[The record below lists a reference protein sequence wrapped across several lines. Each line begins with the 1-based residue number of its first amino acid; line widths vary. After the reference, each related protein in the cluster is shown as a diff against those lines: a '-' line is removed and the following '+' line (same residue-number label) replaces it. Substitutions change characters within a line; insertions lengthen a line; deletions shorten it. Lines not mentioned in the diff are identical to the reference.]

1 MFCFRKINM
10 TEKDSIKV
18 ENGNGVASVAGST
31 VKLKR
36 ELGLFSAVNLILGV
50 MIGSGIFVSPASAL
64 KHSGSVG
71 LCLVIWTV
79 SGIISLLGALSFA
92 ELGTVVNKSGA
103 EYAYFQE
110 AFGKFHK
117 FWGPLPAFS
126 CAWIYVM
133 ILRPAEVAIIVMTFA
148 AYAIQPFAGDIPDY
162 SRTHA
167 IKLTSL
173 SALFVM
179 TYINITSVKLF
190 VKVQN
195 VFGVCKV
202 LACLIVIGGG
212 IYEMARG
219 NTDNL
224 SKGFEGSSTNPGSIA
239 LALYSGLW
247 AYDGWNSVT
256 VVTEEII
263 NPAVNVPLSISIAVP
278 LITALYVFMNV
289 AYMTVLTYAE
299 MTSVPAVAVAFGV
312 RVLGSASFLIP
323 LGVAIATFGCAMSV
337 QFGVTSWFL
346 WFFYGLAMVALLVL
360 RKTQPNKARPY
371 RVPTILPCF
380 VLLVAIFLSVLPIA
394 HDPSV
399 KYLMAIGNFTSPTDL
414 NLLVAKVSRL
424 EMYLVTPEV
433 RYNAMI
439 LEWRTGANGEL
450 EVVTRAHGNVADRI
464 GKPSENGILAVI
476 DPQARVI
483 GLRLYDGL
491 FKIIPLDKDST
502 ELKAASLRLEELNV
516 YDVEFLHGCANPT
529 LILIH
534 QDLNGR
540 HIKTHEITLR
550 DKEFSKCV
558 WKQDNV
564 ETEASILIPVPSP
577 LGGAIVIGQESI
589 VYHDGQNYVAVA
601 PPQIKLQ
608 EKMDGTQAVKDLKV
622 ELLGD
627 IPIPECMTYL
637 DNGVVF
643 VGSRLGDSA
652 LVRLSAAR
660 DEAAQYVRT
669 METFTSA
676 FKMGSLRIIRN
687 GIGIQEQASIDLP
700 GIKGIEVCMDE
711 EVACLDLGPGGD
723 EALLGVGLWTDI
735 SVRVLRLP
743 DLRPLHTEKLSGE
756 IIPRSLL
763 ICTLEGV
770 CYLLCALGDGSMFYF
785 TVDPETGVLTNRKK
799 VTLGTQPTVLRSFR
813 SLSTTNIFACSDR
826 PTVIF
831 SSNHKLVFSNVNLK
845 ETFGVITMRVD
856 KLEWGAGSGA
866 AGAGAAPRPS
876 ASTAAAATSGAPPPP
891 AKHAPALADQ

>member
-1 MFCFRKINM
+1 MAVQTLECLRAHASTNRLKLAVEKINM

-337 QFGVTSWFL
+337 QFGVTRVCYTAAKGGHMLEVFSYVNMKRLTPAPAVAFQAILTSIFIIVGNIETLIEFASWFL

-399 KYLMAIGNFTSPTDL
+399 KYLMAIGF
-414 NLLVAKVSRL
+414 
-424 EMYLVTPEV
+424 
-433 RYNAMI
+433 
-439 LEWRTGANGEL
+439 
-450 EVVTRAHGNVADRI
+450 
-464 GKPSENGILAVI
+464 
-476 DPQARVI
+476 
-483 GLRLYDGL
+483 
-491 FKIIPLDKDST
+491 
-502 ELKAASLRLEELNV
+502 
-516 YDVEFLHGCANPT
+516 
-529 LILIH
+529 ILI
-534 QDLNGR
+534 G
-540 HIKTHEITLR
+540 
-550 DKEFSKCV
+550 F
-558 WKQDNV
+558 
-564 ETEASILIPVPSP
+564 
-577 LGGAIVIGQESI
+577 I
-589 VYHDGQNYVAVA
+589 VY
-601 PPQIKLQ
+601 
-608 EKMDGTQAVKDLKV
+608 T
-622 ELLGD
+622 
-627 IPIPECMTYL
+627 
-637 DNGVVF
+637 VF
-643 VGSRLGDSA
+643 VYYKKTPTAILKKLTLFTQIMLQSVPPSK
-652 LVRLSAAR
+652 
-660 DEAAQYVRT
+660 Q
-669 METFTSA
+669 ET
-676 FKMGSLRIIRN
+676 R
-687 GIGIQEQASIDLP
+687 QD
-700 GIKGIEVCMDE
+700 
-711 EVACLDLGPGGD
+711 
-723 EALLGVGLWTDI
+723 
-735 SVRVLRLP
+735 
-743 DLRPLHTEKLSGE
+743 
-756 IIPRSLL
+756 
-763 ICTLEGV
+763 
-770 CYLLCALGDGSMFYF
+770 
-785 TVDPETGVLTNRKK
+785 
-799 VTLGTQPTVLRSFR
+799 
-813 SLSTTNIFACSDR
+813 
-826 PTVIF
+826 
-831 SSNHKLVFSNVNLK
+831 
-845 ETFGVITMRVD
+845 
-856 KLEWGAGSGA
+856 
-866 AGAGAAPRPS
+866 
-876 ASTAAAATSGAPPPP
+876 
-891 AKHAPALADQ
+891 